1 MLAALNDTVL
11 PKARWDGDEGR
22 VVCSA
27 EIKEGRRLKV
37 RGGSVGVSWGVV
49 VPEVRDVGMGGQR
62 GGGERGRVLVD
73 LDVLEEECCWE
84 VGCVV
89 VDHDGR
95 VVVRL
100 EKSGGGV
107 VGVREMGELVGVATE
122 RWREW
127 QSVLER
133 AMKDRG

>member
-49 VPEVRDVGMGGQR
+49 VPEARDGGRVGSEGA
-62 GGGERGRVLVD
+62 RVLVD
-73 LDVLEEECCWE
+73 LDVLEEECCGE

-89 VDHDGR
+89 VDYDGR

-107 VGVREMGELVGVATE
+107 VGVRETGGLVGVATE